1 MASFDIRWKRSAG
14 KELKKLPQSALGRIL
29 PVVEALVNDP
39 TPVTSVKLSGAEH
52 TYRIRVG
59 DYRLIYNVLNHILTI
74 EVFGSVIA
82 KMSIGT
88 FHEATPPPSSVR
100 LGVKFL
106 NAG

>member
-1 MASFDIRWKRSAG
+1 MKSAG
-14 KELKKLPQSALGRIL
+14 SGQRDKELKKLPQSAIGRIL

-74 EVFGSVIA
+74 EVIRVGHRKNVYRNIPRGNTA
-82 KMSIGT
+82 SIVS
-88 FHEATPPPSSVR
+88 PPWCKISGPS
-100 LGVKFL
+100 
-106 NAG
+106 